1 MYSNKSRSS
10 GSFSNNNKG
19 NTDIVVKI
27 DSIARHMLSLEKMF
41 ASAGSSS
48 PHISFERECVF
59 AKHIVNN
66 NNYLAD
72 IAVNNPKSFET
83 AFLQLASSGLTLDP
97 AQKQAYL
104 VPRDGRVIL
113 DVSYIGLS
121 RMATDE
127 GLCEDIVAELVFEK
141 DSFKTNGRRS
151 SPDHEFD
158 PFAYKGGLVL
168 TNTDQGALGDRGMFR
183 GAYVD
188 YLMKDGRHLVFFIDL
203 QDLAQ
208 SRAKSESW
216 AKVEKRQYSPWTQF
230 PWKMVLKSAIKQ
242 TIHLIPGNRTRLSSM
257 IEYLNTAGGEGFRTA
272 TIPVAAAEAE
282 MEVRQE
288 ARTAGNTD
296 TTIRTAKS
304 DDKVIEGEFNKL
316 PEEPDSTEQQDIKSN
331 TPTDVY
337 DTAEGNTPP
346 ADVNGSADDILPP
359 PGETNGQSN
368 EEMSEHPGVRKW
380 AERRIKKLVSRAEKT
395 LGYETILN
403 DAKSSFDLN
412 ESELAF
418 ARLSLEKTRRSLL
431 KNHLTNAVGSFDFT
445 QVLNFIEKMGKG
457 EFKTDAAKWVG
468 EVQAESMEIHKLYL
482 EAVNTS
488 DFVRLNAALNNVT
501 FPPLKEMV
509 EGLIEDLLAA

>member
-19 NTDIVVKI
+19 NTDIVVKMN
-27 DSIARHMLSLEKMF
+27 SIARHMLSLEKMF

-183 GAYVD
+183 G
-188 YLMKDGRHLVFFIDL
+188 LM
-203 QDLAQ
+203 
-208 SRAKSESW
+208 S
-216 AKVEKRQYSPWTQF
+216 
-230 PWKMVLKSAIKQ
+230 
-242 TIHLIPGNRTRLSSM
+242 TI
-257 IEYLNTAGGEGFRTA
+257 
-272 TIPVAAAEAE
+272 
-282 MEVRQE
+282 
-288 ARTAGNTD
+288 
-296 TTIRTAKS
+296 
-304 DDKVIEGEFNKL
+304 
-316 PEEPDSTEQQDIKSN
+316 
-331 TPTDVY
+331 
-337 DTAEGNTPP
+337 
-346 ADVNGSADDILPP
+346 
-359 PGETNGQSN
+359 
-368 EEMSEHPGVRKW
+368 
-380 AERRIKKLVSRAEKT
+380 
-395 LGYETILN
+395 
-403 DAKSSFDLN
+403 
-412 ESELAF
+412 
-418 ARLSLEKTRRSLL
+418 
-431 KNHLTNAVGSFDFT
+431 
-445 QVLNFIEKMGKG
+445 
-457 EFKTDAAKWVG
+457 
-468 EVQAESMEIHKLYL
+468 
-482 EAVNTS
+482 
-488 DFVRLNAALNNVT
+488 
-501 FPPLKEMV
+501 
-509 EGLIEDLLAA
+509 